1 LIRGFLCIVA
11 LSLATFAQAP
21 HLAKSAGDFRMAG
34 VVVDSVTGQP
44 LNGVRVSIYVSE
56 SPDFSRHVS
65 TASDGRFTFTELPAG
80 KYTLMGSALGY
91 RAQGFHQHGDYFIGI
106 AVGPDLDSE
115 NIKFYLVP
123 DARIEGTVTDDE
135 GEPVRNGNVSLY
147 QRSHEAGRQQ
157 TIQVAS
163 SGTDDRGHYLFS
175 HLAPGTYFVGVSAR
189 PWYAQYPN
197 ANEPPPDAES
207 ASSLAE
213 ERAPLEVA
221 YPNTFYPSAEESSGA
236 TPVVLHPGDRA
247 NADISLRAVPT
258 VHLRIK
264 SESAEHKEGSSVH
277 RGFPRLSQR
286 IFEGTL
292 VPVMS
297 SQGYSANGGVYEYT
311 GIAPGHYIVEMPDS
325 SSKGRGGWYKEMDLS
340 GTVELNAAESPPLAS
355 VSGVLTSDG
364 GGPPAGKTYVVLAN
378 RASTENFA
386 AEVKPKGAFDFSEM
400 EVRPGTYDVLLNV
413 TQGFQMKS
421 LQARGARVN
430 GQTLTI
436 SGGSVQ
442 LALTVTRD
450 LTRIDG
456 VVLGADKPHPGAMV
470 LLIPSN
476 PADNLTLFR
485 RDQSDSDGTFT
496 LRDVLPGSYTVI
508 ALEGGWDL
516 DWASPATLQPYLKNG
531 TPIEVTSAGKLS
543 VKVQLQR

>member
-1 LIRGFLCIVA
+1 MIRSLLCIVA
-11 LSLATFAQAP
+11 LSLATFAQASHP
-21 HLAKSAGDFRMAG
+21 AKSAADFSMAG

-44 LNGVRVSIYVSE
+44 LNDVRVSIYVSE

-65 TASDGRFTFTELPAG
+65 TGSDGGFAFAGLPAG

-115 NIKFYLVP
+115 HIAFGLVP

-147 QRSHEAGRQQ
+147 QRTHETGRQQ

-163 SGTDDRGHYLFS
+163 NGTDDRGHYLFS

-207 ASSLAE
+207 AAHLAE

-221 YPNTFYPSAEESSGA
+221 YPTTFYPSAEDSSGA
-236 TPVVLHPGDRA
+236 TPVVLHPGDRVA
-247 NADISLRAVPT
+247 ADISLRAVPA
-258 VHLRIK
+258 VHLRI
-264 SESAEHKEGSSVH
+264 STGNAEGEPSGGRH
-277 RGFPRLSQR
+277 GFPRLSQR
-286 IFEGTL
+286 IFEGML

-297 SQGYSANGGVYEYT
+297 SQGYSAKGGVYEYT
-311 GIAPGHYIVEMPDS
+311 GIAPGHYVVEMPDAG
-325 SSKGRGGWYKEMDLS
+325 SKGRGGWYKEIDLS
-340 GTVELNAAESPPLAS
+340 GTVELSPAESPPLAS
-355 VSGVLTSDG
+355 VSGMLTIDG
-364 GGPPAGKTYVVLAN
+364 GGPPAGKIYVVLAN
-378 RASTENFA
+378 RTSTENFA
-386 AEVKPKGAFDFSEM
+386 AEVTPKGTFEFNEM

-413 TQGFQMKS
+413 TQGFQVKT

-430 GQTLTI
+430 GQKLII

-442 LALTVTRD
+442 LALTVTRQ

-456 VVLGADKPHPGAMV
+456 LVLGDDKPYPGAMV

-476 PADNLTLFR
+476 PGDNLTLFR

-496 LRDVLPGSYTVI
+496 LRDVLPGTYTAI
-508 ALEGGWDL
+508 ALESGWDL
-516 DWASPATLQPYLKNG
+516 DWASPATLQPYLQNG
-531 TPIEVTSAGKLS
+531 APIEVTGAGKLK